1 MAASG
6 ATLVAVS
13 QLAPADS
20 HYNVTKFKVDK
31 FQNKLI
37 INISTFLFWRLL
49 KSFSLK
55 FSSIYSFHLLL
66 LNILLIISQR
76 CLV

>member
-13 QLAPADS
+13 QLSPADS

-37 INISTFLFWRLL
+37 INI
-49 KSFSLK
+49 KYIYFSILEIIIIS
-55 FSSIYSFHLLL
+55 FSSISFL
-66 LNILLIISQR
+66 
-76 CLV
+76 

>member
-37 INISTFLFWRLL
+37 FGDYYNLFLFYFIL
-49 KSFSLK
+49 FIA
-55 FSSIYSFHLLL
+55 FIYY
-66 LNILLIISQR
+66 
-76 CLV
+76 C